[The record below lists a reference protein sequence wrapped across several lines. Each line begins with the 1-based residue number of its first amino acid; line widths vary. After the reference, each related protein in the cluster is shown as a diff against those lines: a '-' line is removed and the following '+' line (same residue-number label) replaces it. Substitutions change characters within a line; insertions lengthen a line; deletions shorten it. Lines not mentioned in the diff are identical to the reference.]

1 MAFTQDLFSSRRN
14 YADGATRIGET
25 GRLWYDSVTNT
36 LRVGDGHTPGGILV
50 SGGGGGGGLYTL
62 IGSVSTSTDLP
73 GYPSSYGGAIG
84 DAYLVLDTDFLWVWD
99 GSAWRDLGGIQGATG
114 PQGVTGATG
123 AKGDAGDTGATGAA
137 STVPGA
143 TGATGLTGATGAGAT
158 GATGTP
164 GTNGATGSTGPK
176 GDVGNPG
183 ATGADSTVPGATGST
198 GPSGNNGI
206 DGATG
211 STGPQGNQ
219 GNDGATG
226 ATGTQGNVGAT
237 GASGIQGNVVVS
249 DSAPVTAVT
258 GDEWYD
264 SVSGKIFI
272 RYENTW
278 VDVYPSINLYT
289 PRMPN
294 YANDAAANTAV
305 GTPLK
310 GMQYYN
316 ITTDKAMVYT
326 ASGWQAMN

>member
-1 MAFTQDLFSSRRN
+1 MAFTQDIFSSRRN
-14 YADGATRIGET
+14 YADGSTRIGET
-25 GRLWYDSVTNT
+25 GRLWYDSETNT

-62 IGSVSTSTDLP
+62 IGSVFTSTNLP

-123 AKGDAGDTGATGAA
+123 ANGDTGDTGATGAA
-137 STVPGA
+137 STVA
-143 TGATGLTGATGAGAT
+143 
-158 GATGTP
+158 
-164 GTNGATGSTGPK
+164 GATGSTGPK
-176 GDVGNPG
+176 GDTGDVG
-183 ATGADSTVPGATGST
+183 ATGADSTVPGATGDVGAT
-198 GPSGNNGI
+198 GETGATGA

-211 STGPQGNQ
+211 LT

-226 ATGTQGNVGAT
+226 ASGDSGAT
-237 GASGIQGNVVVS
+237 GATGIQGNVLVS
-249 DSAPVTAVT
+249 DTAPSPANT
-258 GDEWYD
+258 GDVWFDDISGRLYINYD
-264 SVSGKIFI
+264 
-272 RYENTW
+272 NTW

-294 YANDAAANTAV
+294 YANDTAANTAV
-305 GTPLK
+305 GTPLN

-316 ITTDKAMVYT
+316 TTTDKAMVYT